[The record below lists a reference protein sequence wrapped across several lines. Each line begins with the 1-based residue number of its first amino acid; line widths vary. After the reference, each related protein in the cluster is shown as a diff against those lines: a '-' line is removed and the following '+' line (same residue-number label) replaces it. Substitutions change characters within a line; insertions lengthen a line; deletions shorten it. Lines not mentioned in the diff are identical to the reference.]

1 MGTQTKQIMS
11 VEQRRRRHFSDSF
24 KQSKVHEIEAG
35 LTRICDLCKTYQCT
49 TNTVYRW
56 IQKFGSMKKKP
67 ERMIIENQ
75 SDTQQLLALKKQV
88 AELKELLGK
97 SKYCLILKI
106 R

>member
-1 MGTQTKQIMS
+1 
-11 VEQRRRRHFSDSF
+11 
-24 KQSKVHEIEAG
+24 
-35 LTRICDLCKTYQCT
+35 
-49 TNTVYRW
+49 
-56 IQKFGSMKKKP
+56 MKKKP

>member
-88 AELKELLGK
+88 AELERVIGQKAN
-97 SKYCLILKI
+97 IA
-106 R
+106 